1 MVFEHIENASA
12 YNCLLASVATLAK
25 YYGRDYHM
33 ISGSD
38 WKLRYDV
45 GVCNERIGEQIDVVS
60 QVDVTY
66 RAKQFHGFIWET
78 EAFEECYINADT
90 GCFKDFTYP
99 FLGSIDLYYS
109 KWSKLYQRYHFLHW
123 LIICDYNSKN
133 RTYTCIDPYFQYAH
147 YNVSKEDLYLS
158 MERCGKLKL
167 FELPKKNCA
176 EDYIKVIRE
185 DIMMVHKDNENY
197 TNIKRLASDICTK
210 MDIHYEFDEFKN
222 DLHAVP
228 IMDRIRKVAMY
239 RDAYSCML
247 DYVYN
252 LFDLKNLKDASSLI
266 KQSVILWKTIQGKL
280 LKTYLT
286 DSLNSDRETIS
297 QMIKQ
302 IADIEKQAVEIILFN
317 KLGR

>member
-1 MVFEHIENASA
+1 MEYEQIENINA
-12 YNCLLASVATLAK
+12 YNCFLASVATLAK

-45 GVCNERIGEQIDVVS
+45 GVGSERIGEQIDVIS
-60 QVDVTY
+60 QVNAAY
-66 RAKQFHGFIWET
+66 RAMQFHGFIWEL
-78 EAFEECYINADT
+78 EAFDECHINDDT
-90 GCFKDFTYP
+90 GRFKEFTYP

-109 KWSKLYQRYHFLHW
+109 KWSKAYQRYHFLHY
-123 LIICDYNSKN
+123 LIICGYNSKD

-147 YNVSKEDLYLS
+147 YNVSKEDLYPS
-158 MERCGKLKL
+158 MDRCGELIL
-167 FELPKKNCA
+167 FELSKKNSA
-176 EDYIKVIRE
+176 GDYIKAIRE
-185 DIMMVHKDNENY
+185 DIIMVDKDNENY
-197 TNIKRLASDICTK
+197 TNIKRLASDVCTK

-239 RDAYSCML
+239 RNAYTCML
-247 DYVYN
+247 DYVYK
-252 LFDLKNLKDASSLI
+252 LFELKYLQDASSLI
-266 KQSVILWKTIQGKL
+266 KQSVVLWKTIQGKL

-286 DSLNSDRETIS
+286 DSINSDRETIS

-302 IADIEKQAVEIILFN
+302 IANIEKQAVEIILFN
-317 KLGR
+317 K